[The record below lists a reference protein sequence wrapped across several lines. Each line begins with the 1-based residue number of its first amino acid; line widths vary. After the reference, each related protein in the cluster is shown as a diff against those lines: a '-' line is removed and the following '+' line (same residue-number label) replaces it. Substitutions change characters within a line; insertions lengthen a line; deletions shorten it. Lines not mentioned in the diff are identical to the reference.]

1 MTDIVA
7 TPSTTTP
14 TTTAVTTPVSAGR
27 VGENAARPDGGPK
40 VRGEFAFSADLWA
53 EGMLWGATLRSPHPS
68 ARIVA
73 IDVSPALALPGVH
86 AVVTAADLPAAVHYG
101 LEWRDQPVFA
111 TDIVRYVGE
120 PIAAIAADHPD
131 IARRACQAIVVTYQL
146 LDPLL
151 DPALAASAPPLHP
164 DGNVFRQLTIRRGD
178 PSARGPIVVEGD
190 YEVGMQDQA
199 FMGPEAGLATPA
211 EDGGIDMIVSTQ
223 WLHSD
228 RDQVAECLGL
238 PPDKVRL
245 SLGGVGGA
253 FGAREDVSLQI
264 HACLLAQRT
273 GRPIKVV
280 YSREESFL
288 GHVHRHPAR
297 IWMRHSAEPDG
308 RIVSFEARILLDGGA
323 YRSSSYHVVANAA
336 CFSAGP
342 YRVDNAQV
350 DCIGVRTNNPPCGA
364 MRGFGA
370 VQVCFAHEGQM
381 DKLAAAC
388 GMDPVALRLLNAL
401 APGDRLLTGQTID
414 GVLPVARAIRET
426 AALPLPPPISLA
438 DDPMTRPGGAGR
450 TADAAQVRRGVGFA
464 VGFKN
469 LMYAEGYMDGSA
481 ARCRLSDGLATVT
494 CAAAEVGQGFVTL
507 AQQIARTVLGVT
519 DVLLAPADTSI
530 GSAGSSSASRQTWMS
545 GGAVEKACQAVR
557 TSLLRHVAAV
567 HGLDPASL
575 TIEGDRIVSSS
586 SGFVDVPVAEAAP
599 GVVFEEEVEYHHRLT
614 HPLDHDG
621 QGDAH
626 VSLVCAAHRAV
637 VDVDTELGLI
647 RVVQIATAQDVGK
660 ALNPLQVRGQIE
672 GGIAQGLGLAV
683 MEELTLSG
691 GRILNPS
698 FTDYLIPTALDMPE
712 VVAALIEEPEPGA
725 PFGAKGVGE
734 PPTISSTP
742 AIVAALRAAT
752 GRPLARVPVRPQD
765 IALASPA

>member
-1 MTDIVA
+1 MSDIA
-7 TPSTTTP
+7 TTHATKGTI
-14 TTTAVTTPVSAGR
+14 
-27 VGENAARPDGGPK
+27 GENASRPDGGPK
-40 VRGEFAFSADLWA
+40 VRGEFAFSGDLWA
-53 EGMLWGATLRSPHPS
+53 DGMLWGRTLRSPHPA
-68 ARIVA
+68 ARIIA
-73 IDVSPALALPGVH
+73 IDIAAALRIPGVH
-86 AVVTAADLPAAVHYG
+86 AVVTAADLPASVNYG

-111 TDIVRYVGE
+111 TEVVRYVGE
-120 PIAAIAADHPD
+120 PVAAVAADHPEA
-131 IARRACQAIVVTYQL
+131 ARQACEAIDVQYEPQV
-146 LDPLL
+146 PLL
-151 DPALAASAPPLHP
+151 DPAEAAAAPPIHP
-164 DGNVFRQLTIRRGD
+164 DGNVFRQLTIRTGD
-178 PSARGPIVVEGD
+178 PSARGPIVVEGA

-199 FMGPEAGLATPA
+199 FMGPEAGLAIPA
-211 EDGGIDMIVSTQ
+211 DDGGIDLIVSTQ
-223 WLHSD
+223 WLHND
-228 RDQVAECLGL
+228 RLQVAECLGL
-238 PPDKVRL
+238 APEKVRL

-273 GRPIKVV
+273 ARPIKIV

-297 IWMRHSAEPDG
+297 IWMRHSAEADG
-308 RIVSFEARILLDGGA
+308 RLVSFEARILLDGGA
-323 YRSSSYHVVANAA
+323 YRSSSYHVVANAT

-342 YRVDNAQV
+342 YKVENALAEG
-350 DCIGVRTNNPPCGA
+350 IGVRTNNPPCGA

-370 VQVCFAHEGQM
+370 VQVCFAHEAQM
-381 DKLAAAC
+381 DKLAEAC
-388 GMDPVALRLLNAL
+388 GVDPVEIRLRNAL
-401 APGDRLLTGQTID
+401 ATGDRLLTGQVIEGT
-414 GVLPVARAIRET
+414 LPVARVIREA
-426 AALPLPPPISLA
+426 AALPLPPSPEIA
-438 DDPMTRPGGAGR
+438 DPMTRPGGAGR
-450 TADAAQVRRGVGFA
+450 TADAAHVRRGIGFA

-507 AQQIARTVLGVT
+507 AQQIARTVLGVE

-557 TSLLRHVAAV
+557 AALLQHVADR
-567 HGLDPASL
+567 HGLDPAQL
-575 TIEGDRIVSSS
+575 TITDGRVTSTDARDSI
-586 SGFVDVPVAEAAP
+586 DLAVADAAP
-599 GVVFEEEVEYHHRLT
+599 GVVFEEEVEYHHRIT
-614 HPLDHDG
+614 HPLDDDG

-637 VDVDTELGLI
+637 VDVDPDLGLI
-647 RVVQIATAQDVGK
+647 RVVQVATAQDVGK
-660 ALNPLQVRGQIE
+660 ALNPLQVLGQIE
-672 GGIAQGLGLAV
+672 GGIAQGLGLAT
-683 MEELTLSG
+683 MEELTLRN

-712 VVAALIEEPEPGA
+712 VLATLVEEPEPGA

-752 GRPLARVPVRPQD
+752 GKALNRVPVRPQD
-765 IALASPA
+765 IALGDGE

>member
-1 MTDIVA
+1 MTDTGTSRDA
-7 TPSTTTP
+7 
-14 TTTAVTTPVSAGR
+14 AVGTSAGSAGR
-27 VGENAARPDGGPK
+27 IGENASRPDGGPK
-40 VRGEFAFSADLWA
+40 VRGEFAFSGDLWA
-53 EGMLWGATLRSPHPS
+53 EGMLWGRTLRSPHPA

-73 IDVSPALALPGVH
+73 IDISAALLIPGVH
-86 AVVTAADLPAAVHYG
+86 AVVTADDLPGAVNYG

-111 TDIVRYVGE
+111 TDVVRYVGE
-120 PIAAIAADHPD
+120 PVAAVAAEHPET
-131 IARRACQAIVVTYQL
+131 ARQACQAIVVDYEL

-151 DPALAASAPPLHP
+151 DPTQAAGAPPIHP

-178 PSARGPIVVEGD
+178 PETRGPIVVVGE
-190 YEVGMQDQA
+190 YQVGMQDQA
-199 FMGPEAGLATPA
+199 FMGPEAGLAIPA
-211 EDGGIDMIVSTQ
+211 EDGGMDLVVSTQ
-223 WLHSD
+223 WLHND
-228 RDQVAECLGL
+228 QLQVAECLGL
-238 PPDKVRL
+238 PPEKVRL

-264 HACLLAQRT
+264 HACLLAQRAA
-273 GRPIKVV
+273 RPVKVV

-297 IWMRHSAEPDG
+297 IWMRHSAETDG
-308 RIVSFEARILLDGGA
+308 RIVSFEAKILLDGGA
-323 YRSSSYHVVANAA
+323 YRSSSYHVVANAT

-342 YRVDNAQV
+342 YRVDHALV
-350 DCIGVRTNNPPCGA
+350 EGIGVRTNNPPCGA

-370 VQVCFAHEGQM
+370 VQVCFAHEAQM

-388 GMDPVALRLLNAL
+388 GLDPVEIRLSNAL
-401 APGDRLLTGQTID
+401 ATGDRLLTGQVID
-414 GVLPVARAIRET
+414 GTLPVAEVIRAA
-426 AALPLPPPISLA
+426 AALPLPPAPGSGP
-438 DDPMTRPGGAGR
+438 DGEDPMTRPGGAGR
-450 TADAAQVRRGVGFA
+450 TADAVHVRRGVGFA

-481 ARCRLSDGLATVT
+481 ARCRLRDGLATVT

-507 AQQIARTVLGVT
+507 AQQIARSVLGVD

-557 TSLLRHVAAV
+557 AALLAHVAQQHGVAPGDLAV
-567 HGLDPASL
+567 V
-575 TIEGDRIVSSS
+575 GDRIVSVA
-586 SGFVDVPVAEAAP
+586 GDPAVDVAVAEAAP
-599 GVVFEEEVEYHHRLT
+599 GVVFEEEVEYHHRVT
-614 HPLDHDG
+614 HPLDDDG

-637 VDVDTELGLI
+637 VDVDPELGLI
-647 RVVQIATAQDVGK
+647 RVVQVATGQDVGK
-660 ALNPLQVRGQIE
+660 ALNPLQVTGQIE
-672 GGIAQGLGLAV
+672 GGIAQGVGLAT
-683 MEELTLSG
+683 MEELTLRD

-712 VVAALIEEPEPGA
+712 VTATLIEQPEPGA

-752 GRPLARVPVRPQD
+752 GKALNRVPVRPQD
-765 IALASPA
+765 IAFGP